1 MGKTNKTKYVIL
13 GLLMDRSL
21 TGYEIREIIKQSTSY
36 FWDESDASI
45 YPTLKLL
52 AKEGKV
58 HSQIAF
64 VGKRKKE
71 IFTISQTGKEEFA
84 EWFPK
89 PPEPDTR
96 REEFLL
102 KLFFTTEETE
112 EEMNTH
118 FNRRFRNLLD
128 ILEEY
133 KQIEQK
139 LLTEFPK
146 KPFWMMTLRNG
157 IAHLEL
163 EIAWVKQH
171 LQGALK

>member
-1 MGKTNKTKYVIL
+1 MA
-13 GLLMDRSL
+13 RPL
-21 TGYEIREIIKQSTSY
+21 TGYEIREIIKNSTSY

-52 AKEGKV
+52 AAEGKAQ
-58 HSQIAF
+58 SQITF

-71 IFTISQTGKEEFA
+71 IFTITETGRKEFA

-89 PPEPDTR
+89 PVEPDTR

-112 EEMNTH
+112 EEMNKH
-118 FNRRFRNLLD
+118 FDRRLRNLLD
-128 ILEEY
+128 LLEEY
-133 KQIEQK
+133 KKIEVRLKDQ
-139 LLTEFPK
+139 FPK
-146 KPFWMMTLRNG
+146 KIFWLMTLKNG

-163 EIAWVKQH
+163 EIAWVEQHKQG
-171 LQGALK
+171 LLK